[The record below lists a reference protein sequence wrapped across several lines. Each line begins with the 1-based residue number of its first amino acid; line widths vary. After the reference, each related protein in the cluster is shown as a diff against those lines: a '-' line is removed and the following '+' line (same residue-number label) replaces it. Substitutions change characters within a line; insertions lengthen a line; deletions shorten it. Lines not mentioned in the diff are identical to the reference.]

1 MTRIAIIAAGVL
13 IVSTAAASAHAP
25 RYDADAR
32 QARQGQAIEA
42 GRQSGSI
49 TWREGRRLRR
59 NQREIGDV
67 KSYFREDGVLTRRER
82 GVLHWMQDRAAHSIA
97 AERSDRWRRPWWL
110 PRVGR

>member
-1 MTRIAIIAAGVL
+1 MTKIAIIAAGVL

-32 QARQGQAIEA
+32 QARQAQAIEA

-59 NQREIGDV
+59 NQREIADV
-67 KSYFREDGVLTRRER
+67 KSYFREDGELTGHER
-82 GVLHWMQDRAAHSIA
+82 AVLHGMQDRASHSIA

>member
-1 MTRIAIIAAGVL
+1 MTKIGFIAAGVL
-13 IVSTAAASAHAP
+13 IATTAAASAHP
-25 RYDADAR
+25 RYNADAR
-32 QARQGQAIEA
+32 QARQAGAIEA

-59 NQREIGDV
+59 EQREIADV

-82 GVLHWMQDRAAHSIA
+82 HVLHRLQNRAAYHIA
-97 AERSDRWRRPWWL
+97 AERGDRWRRAWWL

>member
-32 QARQGQAIEA
+32 QAQAIEA

-49 TWREGRRLRR
+49 TWREGRRR
-59 NQREIGDV
+59 NQREIADV
-67 KSYFREDGVLTRRER
+67 KL
-82 GVLHWMQDRAAHSIA
+82 
-97 AERSDRWRRPWWL
+97 L
-110 PRVGR
+110 PRGRRADAPRARGAPQDAGPRGP